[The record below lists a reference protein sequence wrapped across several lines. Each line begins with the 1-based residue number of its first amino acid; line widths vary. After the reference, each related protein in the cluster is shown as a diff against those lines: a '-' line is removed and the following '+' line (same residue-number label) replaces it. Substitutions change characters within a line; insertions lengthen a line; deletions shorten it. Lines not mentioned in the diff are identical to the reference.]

1 MKKLIVFTDED
12 CPIRY
17 ACHAIQGKWKLPVI
31 YVLCENGTLRY
42 NELKKALGVTNV
54 MLSNTL
60 KKWKKK
66 VLLFAGSTMKFR
78 QEWIIH

>member
-42 NELKKALGVTNV
+42 NELKKALGVTKV

-60 KKWKKK
+60 KEKEEEG
-66 VLLFAGSTMKFR
+66 LYNIR
-78 QEWIIH
+78 QYK